1 MCHGPARPAVMS
13 GYGKTGLKVIANRGS
28 FTLKDLA
35 LSDIVPPKG
44 YESDE
49 KFYHHAWYE
58 LSDELEYRT
67 MMTFD
72 KHGKDA
78 PYYKDLVD
86 FNDWAA
92 EISWRLAEGF

>member
-1 MCHGPARPAVMS
+1 MS